1 MKGAAVDDF
10 DSVQNELAMSLL
22 PLINT
27 LHNKV
32 LETRRLRAER
42 LVVRRQQDIQDELD
56 VCKGQSSLEADN
68 LFEDVVDE
76 YASLSII
83 KSHLEKWKFQHSSY
97 QQAYVSLC
105 LPKLFTP
112 FVKLQLVT
120 WNPLEV
126 KAKELDGLRC

>member
-1 MKGAAVDDF
+1 MRYWRLDNSEQRGLLFVD
-10 DSVQNELAMSLL
+10 
-22 PLINT
+22 
-27 LHNKV
+27 NKIFKMNLMCV
-32 LETRRLRAER
+32 
-42 LVVRRQQDIQDELD
+42 
-56 VCKGQSSLEADN
+56 KFSLEADN

-83 KSHLEKWKFQHSSY
+83 KSHLEKWKFQHSQSY

-105 LPKLFTP
+105 LPKLFSP

-126 KAKELDGLRC
+126 KAKELEEMGWFKMLMIYGFREGQKG